1 MDIPEKKKSEK
12 SNKYVKRVLYD
23 NIVSFHIAP
32 GTRLEEADLCAKLKV
47 SRTPIREAML
57 ELAQLRLVDIYPQK
71 GTYVSLLNTSL
82 IEQGQY
88 LRMTLEPNL
97 AAMTCESKNSAFL
110 QKQRE
115 NLVLLEYYG
124 NKDIDR
130 SLQLDQEFHR
140 RFYYINNMEY
150 LYEMTLSM
158 TTHLNRMRRLCMM
171 TQDLS
176 VTIKA
181 HEEVLRAVEAGNP
194 VITHAAMED
203 HLRYT
208 LVDLQKVKQSYPEY
222 FQ

>member
-1 MDIPEKKKSEK
+1 MEIPEKKKKEK
-12 SNKYVKRVLYD
+12 ANKYVKRVLYD
-23 NIVSFHIAP
+23 NIVSLQLEP
-32 GTRLEEADLCAKLKV
+32 GAQLEEAELCAKLKV

-57 ELAQLRLVDIYPQK
+57 ELAQLRLVNIYPQK
-71 GTYVSLLNTSL
+71 GTYVSLLNCSL

-97 AAMTCESKNSAFL
+97 AAMACENKSESFL

-115 NLVLLEYYG
+115 NIVLLEYYRG
-124 NKDIDR
+124 KDIDR

-140 RFYYINNMEY
+140 RFYFINRMEY
-150 LYEMTLSM
+150 LHEMTQNM
-158 TTHLNRMRRLCMM
+158 TTHLNRMRKLCMM

-176 VTIKA
+176 ITIKA
-181 HEEVLRAVEAGNP
+181 HEEILQAVESGNT
-194 VITHAAMED
+194 VIAHAAMED

-208 LVDLQKVKQSYPEY
+208 LVDLQKVKERYPEY